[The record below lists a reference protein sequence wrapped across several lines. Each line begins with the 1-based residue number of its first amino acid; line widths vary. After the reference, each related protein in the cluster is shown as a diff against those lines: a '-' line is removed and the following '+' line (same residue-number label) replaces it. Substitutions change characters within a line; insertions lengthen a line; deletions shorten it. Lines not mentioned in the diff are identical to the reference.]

1 MSRISRR
8 SSRQADGSRSRI
20 YFFMHQMLLSGTKD
34 GLRMTVGRHRHEV
47 KIEDLNTLKPFDAD
61 DSFGRGAST
70 LTYNTGGG
78 TDHDEEISR
87 NRSPWTFEEIYDQ
100 RATSLAPGQRLKY
113 IVQRSSEKVQEW
125 IGWRPYQRIRKPP
138 GIYFDLRESKESYRP
153 ARSVQR
159 SKIIV

>member
-1 MSRISRR
+1 MSRIRHC
-8 SSRQADGSRSRI
+8 SSRQADKLRSRI

-78 TDHDEEISR
+78 TDHDEES
-87 NRSPWTFEEIYDQ
+87 
-100 RATSLAPGQRLKY
+100 SLAPGQRLKY

-138 GIYFDLRESKESYRP
+138 GIYFDLREAKESYRP